1 MAFAITKNSNSIMSE
16 FDFHE
21 TEKLRDWTIFLLA
34 FLITVNSFTRPDFL
48 GLTIIV
54 RAIPFLTKKWTQD

>member
-1 MAFAITKNSNSIMSE
+1 MSE

-21 TEKLRDWTIFLLA
+21 TEKLRDWTVILLA
-34 FLITVNSFTRPDFL
+34 VLITLNSFSRPDFL

-54 RAIPFLTKKWTQD
+54 RAIPFLRKKWTQD